1 MFPELVIWLAYLA
14 LILGVIALVL
24 EALVF
29 PGFGVAGIV
38 GIILVGWGVLLLAVD
53 ITQATVALVVALIA
67 TIVIFIVGLQL
78 MSRLKLWNRLALQNK
93 QDNKEGYVAPA
104 PEMSLFVGKE
114 GTAFTPLRPAG
125 TAEVAG
131 QRLDVVTEGEF
142 IHSGMQIRVI
152 KVEGTRIV
160 VKEIAAAK

>member
-1 MFPELVIWLAYLA
+1 M
-14 LILGVIALVL
+14 
-24 EALVF
+24 
-29 PGFGVAGIV
+29 
-38 GIILVGWGVLLLAVD
+38 
-53 ITQATVALVVALIA
+53 
-67 TIVIFIVGLQL
+67 
-78 MSRLKLWNRLALQNK
+78 
-93 QDNKEGYVAPA
+93 
-104 PEMSLFVGKE
+104 GKE

-152 KVEGTRIV
+152 KVENIRIV